1 MNSAIHGALVVI
13 IKDSCGLT
21 AIIELEIIWL
31 VLSWNQVIVIII
43 DIIYGAIVGA
53 IGGF

>member
-1 MNSAIHGALVVI
+1 MIS
-13 IKDSCGLT
+13 
-21 AIIELEIIWL
+21 IELEPG
-31 VLSWNQVIVIII
+31 VIVIII